1 MYLRYWIGQSGLV
14 ELLPTLPNI
23 VYVGVSAGSIIT
35 TTLFNCDAESNLQF
49 APEGSEM
56 TKVSESALGLVDFT
70 MWVHVDNPNPIFED
84 HTMAN
89 VEKWARGVHR
99 ADVRDRRPDRHRGGR
114 HHSGS
119 RLRGTLATVHPKGL
133 SAVPS

>member
-1 MYLRYWIGQSGLV
+1 MYLRYWMRQSGLV

-23 VYVGVSAGSIIT
+23 VYVGVSAGSII

-89 VEKWARGVHR
+89 VEKWARGVPVPMY
-99 ADVRDRRPDRHRGGR
+99 AIDDQTAIAVD
-114 HHSGS
+114 
-119 RLRGTLATVHPKGL
+119 GTTVEVVSEGHWQRFTPKG
-133 SAVPS
+133 